1 METGGRLAWLPWVED
16 REIASRRSAV
26 LPTIRKVHRKLAYI
40 HAWRNDRHVANLCST
55 SQHAIRAIC
64 DKINFSQPFHAIEFG
79 AGTGEFARYLLKQM
93 RPDSSLILI
102 EKNPL
107 LFEYLREIN
116 DPRVTTYLDSA
127 ENLSEILKAVNLD
140 EIDYVISGIPF
151 SRIDLETKRT
161 ILRNSHRALKS
172 GSKFLAYQSV
182 NHVRKHLEL
191 YFRKVTVQLEWRNI
205 PPLLIYEAT
214 K

>member
-1 METGGRLAWLPWVED
+1 METGGRLAWLPWVND
-16 REIASRRSAV
+16 REITSRRSAI
-26 LPTIRKVHRKLAYI
+26 LPAIRKINRKFAYI
-40 HAWRNDRHVANLCST
+40 QAWKRDHHVANLCST
-55 SQHAIRAIC
+55 SHFAIRAIC
-64 DKINFSQPFHAIEFG
+64 NKIDFSHPFHAIEFG

-107 LFEYLREIN
+107 LFEYLKEIT
-116 DPRVTTYLDSA
+116 DPRVTAYLDTA
-127 ENLSEILKAVNLD
+127 ENLSEILKASNLE

-151 SRIDLETKRT
+151 SRFDLETKRT
-161 ILRNSHRALKS
+161 ILRNSHRVLKA
-172 GSKFLAYQSV
+172 GSKFVAYQSV
-182 NHVRKHLEL
+182 NHIRKHLEL
-191 YFRKVTVQLEWRNI
+191 YFRRVTVQLEWRNI